1 MVSTFNYTIFFGN
14 GGFIFILMMA
24 IYFPYKIFTTS
35 SPMLLILFEWG
46 TNETCV
52 TNSSQFYGFFFFSSK
67 IKIIWFRLSIPLPVS
82 ACVWDYQMK
91 GFRFSHCEIL
101 SKCGVYWCKVL
112 VGGESI
118 HYDCKVIYIVIYTYY
133 LTMPRYLSSYKHI

>member
-52 TNSSQFYGFFFFSSK
+52 TNSSQFYGFFFSSK

-101 SKCGVYWCKVL
+101 SKCGVYWCKVQ
-112 VGGESI
+112 VGGQSI